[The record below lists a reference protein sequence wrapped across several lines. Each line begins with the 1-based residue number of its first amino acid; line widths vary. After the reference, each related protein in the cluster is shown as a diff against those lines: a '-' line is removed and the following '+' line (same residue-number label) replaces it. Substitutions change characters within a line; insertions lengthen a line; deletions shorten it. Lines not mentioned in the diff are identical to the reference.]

1 MVSQVERKQLFSC
14 SLGHMWFALI
24 CFFTLALIVHVI
36 SYIQLL
42 VDDVISLQR
51 SLKLSKIFF
60 RLITNSRSIQYLFC
74 QHNKWTHRIY
84 LNVASQWNRR
94 KVKGQKSNQ
103 LVAVYFKT
111 PWLTNI
117 VLTDRNS
124 SKHVIRLADP
134 CQRRLNWRM
143 PGGS

>member
-1 MVSQVERKQLFSC
+1 MASQVERKQLLSC

-24 CFFTLALIVHVI
+24 CFFTLSLIVHVI

-42 VDDVISLQR
+42 VDNAISLQR
-51 SLKLSKIFF
+51 SLKLSKFF
-60 RLITNSRSIQYLFC
+60 LRQTPGEFSTFFC

-94 KVKGQKSNQ
+94 KVKGQRRNQ
-103 LVAVYFKT
+103 LEAVYFKI

-117 VLTDRNS
+117 VLTDRNR
-124 SKHVIRLADP
+124 SKHIIRLADP